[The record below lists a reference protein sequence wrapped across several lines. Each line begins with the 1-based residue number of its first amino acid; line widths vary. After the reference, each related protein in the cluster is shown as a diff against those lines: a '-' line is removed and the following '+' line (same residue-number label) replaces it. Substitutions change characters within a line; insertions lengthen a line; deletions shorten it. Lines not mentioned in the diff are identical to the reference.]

1 MTLDI
6 LLVEDSPSDATLA
19 AEALIDTGID
29 HKISLAEDGR
39 KAIDYLEKAG
49 CRDAHPVPDVILL
62 DLNMPRVDGHGVLE
76 AIRSQEKLN
85 EVPVLV
91 LTVSKA
97 DEDIFKALDL
107 GMNFYLRK
115 PVSLETLKAILEAT
129 EKLWNQ

>member
-19 AEALIDTGID
+19 AEALIDTGIE
-29 HKISLAEDGR
+29 HKISVAEDGR

-49 CRDAHPVPDVILL
+49 CSNEHPVPDVILL
-62 DLNMPRVDGHGVLE
+62 DLNMPRLDGHGVLE
-76 AIRSQEKLN
+76 VIRSKEKLE

-97 DEDIFKALDL
+97 DEDIFKALNL

-115 PVSLETLKAILEAT
+115 PVSPETLKEILTAI
-129 EKLWNQ
+129 EKLWKH